1 MANTTT
7 RTSDAYKGRYM
18 QLVCKQTMDVPN
30 NKSIIEWTL
39 SSIGGEVNYYSTGP
53 TSVYINGTCVY
64 YKDRVNYTAE
74 VFPAA
79 KGSVSGTIEV
89 AHNDDGTKG
98 ISVLMNT
105 VVYYG
110 SGSSKAYSGWWEL
123 DPIPRGA
130 KITVAPSNFT
140 NATLPTITYTNPLQ
154 SNASYLG
161 VCIADSA
168 GLNVYADYRALGK
181 TGTSYTFTSADMV
194 ALNKIIEGISGSRKK
209 LDVMFV
215 IKTTAN
221 GKDYYEGWSS
231 TYEMVAT
238 DDTKPTVSMTVA
250 PSNPPSVP
258 SALANTYIQGKS
270 GVKAT
275 ITAEGRYKATISMAE
290 VMADSVGA
298 GCFFTPP
305 ATKEI
310 ATLTTEAIRKSGNVE
325 VVGSAKDSRGFTGE
339 AKQTISVTEYS
350 KPLVIPLGSE
360 NAILCYRSDGNGK
373 RVGNSSSVWIK
384 AKRSY
389 HSLGGKNRC
398 SLQWRRK
405 RNAEA
410 WNDNDHKWAD
420 LIPNTTT
427 NTDEYNALVSG
438 EFILNESYAV
448 QIKAVDDLG
457 EYDIKDFEIP
467 TQDVALHL
475 GKGGKNVTIGE
486 YCDYSEEYT
495 FKSAW
500 KAIFEKGIEGTL
512 INKYAADVLAF
523 AMECQAGLTP
533 FVTRQ
538 TSVNLPPEGQYDF
551 SAGVVHRRS
560 DTQINVYLTDYFRG
574 TIATNTYLEDDGYGW
589 LGWKYITLS
598 LSPSTETGWI
608 ELNSYTK
615 YRRKQGFVTVSAY
628 CDGDL
633 TLTQNAY
640 TVIGT
645 LPVGYRPSTKI
656 PIVYNTIGGSMDTQ
670 AGSINDEGKI
680 ELYTE
685 TAGKNYWAFSV
696 TYPI

>member
-1 MANTTT
+1 MASTITLK
-7 RTSDAYKGRYM
+7 SDAYKGRYM
-18 QLVCKQTMDVPN
+18 QLTCTQRKDAE
-30 NKSIIEWTL
+30 KSYIDWTL

-53 TSVYINGTCVY
+53 TSVYINATCVY
-64 YKDRVNYTAE
+64 YKDRVNYTSE
-74 VFPAA
+74 SFPAA

-89 AHNDDGTKG
+89 THNEDGTKG
-98 ISVLMNT
+98 IPVLMNT
-105 VVYYG
+105 VIYYG
-110 SGSSKAYSGWWEL
+110 SGSVKAYSGWWEL

-130 KITVAPSNFT
+130 KIQNAPSNFT
-140 NATLPTITYTNPLQ
+140 NASPPSITYTNPLQ

-168 GLNVYADYRALGK
+168 GLNVYADYRALSK

-194 ALNKIIEGISGSRKK
+194 ALNKIIEGISGSSKTLR
-209 LDVMFV
+209 VMFV

-270 GVKAT
+270 SVKAT
-275 ITAEGRYKATISMAE
+275 ITADGEYGATITSYELHVQGVTKTSSENEIVSDAVAMSGGSL
-290 VMADSVGA
+290 VIGA
-298 GCFFTPP
+298 
-305 ATKEI
+305 AT
-310 ATLTTEAIRKSGNVE
+310 
-325 VVGSAKDSRGFTGE
+325 DSRGFRG
-339 AKQTISVTEYS
+339 VTSQRITVEPYS
-350 KPLVIPLGSE
+350 KPSVESLDSE
-360 NAILCYRSDGNGK
+360 SAILCYRCNDDINSADYGK

-389 HSLGGKNRC
+389 YNLGGKNGC

-405 RNAEA
+405 RNAEV

-420 LIPNTTT
+420 LIPKTTT

-523 AMECQAGLTP
+523 AMECPIGMTP
-533 FVTRQ
+533 FVTRT

-574 TIATNTYLEDDGYGW
+574 TIATNTYLADDGYGW

-608 ELNSYTK
+608 ELNSFTK